1 MMDNNLS
8 DVSDNISQCLN
19 ESDFHMN
26 EDKMLVN
33 SAYEDSIQEKLD
45 LPNTFTKKPADKF
58 DESLN
63 YT

>member
-26 EDKMLVN
+26 DDKMLAN
-33 SAYEDSIQEKLD
+33 SAYEDSIQ
-45 LPNTFTKKPADKF
+45 
-58 DESLN
+58 
-63 YT
+63 